1 MWVSEQQEQ
10 VCVSIVCLDP
20 TIEATLLF
28 FLYSR
33 RIFFL
38 FLFLQNLRICYFIPN
53 QTFGRKVVGRLCAGG
68 GESTQDL

>member
-28 FLYSR
+28 FLYS